1 MRKGRLKGRSGQP
14 ALTFFPTAS
23 VGPSVLSTC
32 ISKPGPSGRPI
43 RKKSPVDSLI
53 DPLLTLT
60 SCPPVVTPPRPI
72 CSEPH
77 RSRLDCALS
86 LNGAKSA
93 AAAPASP
100 GRPGKTTERS
110 SGCAQPLIQVL
121 WARPEHGLDPVE
133 LACADALR
141 PGACNAS
148 VSLTASTPAHT
159 PLRCFRATPADPP
172 TGDCRSDHQAL
183 LPAGQAPVA

>member
-60 SCPPVVTPPRPI
+60 SCPPLLPPPPPPRPTPPRLV
-72 CSEPH
+72 CSGPH
-77 RSRLDCALS
+77 RYRVDCALS
-86 LNGAKSA
+86 LNGSKS
-93 AAAPASP
+93 
-100 GRPGKTTERS
+100 G
-110 SGCAQPLIQVL
+110 
-121 WARPEHGLDPVE
+121 
-133 LACADALR
+133 
-141 PGACNAS
+141 
-148 VSLTASTPAHT
+148 STPTGLSCDVREKGRGKHEPDT
-159 PLRCFRATPADPP
+159 LRGA
-172 TGDCRSDHQAL
+172 S
-183 LPAGQAPVA
+183 

>member
-60 SCPPVVTPPRPI
+60 SCPPVVTPHRPV
-72 CSEPH
+72 
-77 RSRLDCALS
+77 
-86 LNGAKSA
+86 SA
-93 AAAPASP
+93 HPQPPPVAC
-100 GRPGKTTERS
+100 
-110 SGCAQPLIQVL
+110 GCLPDQST
-121 WARPEHGLDPVE
+121 
-133 LACADALR
+133 LATNPTR
-141 PGACNAS
+141 
-148 VSLTASTPAHT
+148 LTA
-159 PLRCFRATPADPP
+159 
-172 TGDCRSDHQAL
+172 
-183 LPAGQAPVA
+183 

>member
-23 VGPSVLSTC
+23 VGPSVLSRC

-72 CSEPH
+72 CSDPHPSRLDSALSLHAPPSGSPPPRLICSAPH
-77 RSRLDCALS
+77 RYRVDCALS
-86 LNGAKSA
+86 LNGSKS
-93 AAAPASP
+93 
-100 GRPGKTTERS
+100 G
-110 SGCAQPLIQVL
+110 
-121 WARPEHGLDPVE
+121 
-133 LACADALR
+133 
-141 PGACNAS
+141 
-148 VSLTASTPAHT
+148 STPTGLSCDVREKGRGKHEPDT
-159 PLRCFRATPADPP
+159 LRGA
-172 TGDCRSDHQAL
+172 S
-183 LPAGQAPVA
+183 